1 MIDFLK
7 NNSNTFSQPM
17 ILASILFVFAGPLGA
32 FLGVVIGLLLGRKLD
47 KNGTMVEIQN
57 EWHNQDLEGQRKAF
71 QKQIEKDW
79 DDKNL

>member
-17 ILASILFVFAGPLGA
+17 ILASILFVFAGPLGG

-47 KNGTMVEIQN
+47 KNE
-57 EWHNQDLEGQRKAF
+57 NQTR
-71 QKQIEKDW
+71 IYTEKIYCALRRTL
-79 DDKNL
+79 N

>member
-17 ILASILFVFAGPLGA
+17 ILASILFVFAGPLGG

-47 KNGTMVEIQN
+47 KNEN
-57 EWHNQDLEGQRKAF
+57 
-71 QKQIEKDW
+71 
-79 DDKNL
+79 

>member
-47 KNGTMVEIQN
+47 KNGNQTRIYTEEIYCALRRTLN
-57 EWHNQDLEGQRKAF
+57 
-71 QKQIEKDW
+71 
-79 DDKNL
+79 

>member
-1 MIDFLK
+1 MIVFIKKEDFWWLIFKK

-47 KNGTMVEIQN
+47 KNGN
-57 EWHNQDLEGQRKAF
+57 
-71 QKQIEKDW
+71 
-79 DDKNL
+79 

>member
-32 FLGVVIGLLLGRKLD
+32 FLGVVIGLLLGRKLE
-47 KNGTMVEIQN
+47 KNGN
-57 EWHNQDLEGQRKAF
+57 
-71 QKQIEKDW
+71 
-79 DDKNL
+79 